1 VKGAP
6 CHTWWQGA
14 GFRILAG
21 RQAVAEERAVFMAAH
36 RFYVIPASGKMIVG
50 FDLAEAAEKVA
61 LEYGEGTHVVDTLA
75 KNYQPMLQVVMDGE
89 LLIAGV
95 SGWDTGKP
103 GMLDRDLVE
112 AVKRGKV
119 PIVQAFLAKG
129 ASPDARDAKGGSA
142 LHWAAGGGHPEIVAV
157 LLEAGAD
164 PHVQDANGLTP
175 LDVARRRGHEDVA
188 TLLARAMET

>member
-1 VKGAP
+1 
-6 CHTWWQGA
+6 
-14 GFRILAG
+14 
-21 RQAVAEERAVFMAAH
+21 MAAH
-36 RFYVIPASGKMIVG
+36 RFYVIPPSGRIVAG

-103 GMLDRDLVE
+103 DMLGRDLIE
-112 AVKRGKV
+112 AVKRGHAA
-119 PIVQAFLAKG
+119 IVRAFLARG
-129 ASPDARDAKGGSA
+129 ASADARDDRGGSA
-142 LHWAAGGGHPEIVAV
+142 LHWAAGGGHADIVAL

-164 PHVQDANGLTP
+164 PACRDHNDLTP
-175 LDVARRRGHEDVA
+175 LDVARRRGHAEVA
-188 TLLARAMET
+188 RLLEAAMA